1 MICLTENQKQIVYF
15 YLRKFDP
22 KTVYSIMNE
31 IEKENNYR
39 FKNKRKFF
47 LEYLKNY
54 LRIYKCTISDS
65 KKENLIYRFLFLCLT
80 IKLNKKNTII
90 KLVN

>member
-1 MICLTENQKQIVYF
+1 MICLTEDQKQIVYF

-47 LEYLKNY
+47 LEYLK
-54 LRIYKCTISDS
+54 TI
-65 KKENLIYRFLFLCLT
+65 
-80 IKLNKKNTII
+80 
-90 KLVN
+90 

>member
-1 MICLTENQKQIVYF
+1 MICLTEDQKQIVYF

-80 IKLNKKNTII
+80 IKLNKN
-90 KLVN
+90 NNQ

>member
-1 MICLTENQKQIVYF
+1 MFLIMKIINMNNTKEKQNNN
-15 YLRKFDP
+15 RP
-22 KTVYSIMNE
+22 K
-31 IEKENNYR
+31 K
-39 FKNKRKFF
+39 KRKFF

-90 KLVN
+90 

>member
-1 MICLTENQKQIVYF
+1 MICLTEDQKQIVYF
-15 YLRKFDP
+15 YLRKFDS
-22 KTVYSIMNE
+22 KAVYSIMNE

-80 IKLNKKNTII
+80 IKLNKNKNQ
-90 KLVN
+90 